1 VTLILLRSIV
11 GCVVAKVKTCVLFSG
26 GKDSTLALW
35 CAIHQA
41 HDIACLLTVFP
52 ERKDSWM
59 FHHPA
64 VEWTHLQ
71 AEAVGIPQVTASIS
85 GAKEEELA
93 ALTQSLSKLIISHGI
108 ESVVTGAIASEY
120 QKSRVDRICDQLGLR
135 SMAPL
140 WGLDPGRL
148 LADQIQMGFEFIV
161 TASMA
166 MGFNRSWLGRVID
179 EIAFS
184 ELRGLQE
191 KYGINLAFEGGEAE
205 TFVTDAP
212 IFASKIRI
220 LEAESIWKLDA
231 GYLKI
236 LRAELVQKQLRN
248 H

>member
-1 VTLILLRSIV
+1 M
-11 GCVVAKVKTCVLFSG
+11 KTCVLFSG

-41 HDIACLLTVFP
+41 HDVSCLLTVFP
-52 ERKDSWM
+52 ERRDSWM
-59 FHHPA
+59 FHHPG

-71 AEAVGIPQVTASIS
+71 AEAIGIPQVTAKTS
-85 GAKEEELA
+85 GVKEDELT
-93 ALTQSLSKLIISHGI
+93 ALSQSLSRLMISHGI
-108 ESVVTGAIASEY
+108 ERVVTGAIASEY

-140 WGLDPGRL
+140 WGLDPERL
-148 LADQIQMGFEFIV
+148 LADQIQMGFEFIL

-166 MGFNRSWLGRVID
+166 MGFDRSWLGRVID
-179 EIAFS
+179 EEAFS
-184 ELRGLQE
+184 ELKGLRD

-220 LEAESIWKLDA
+220 LESEPIWKGDA
-231 GYLKI
+231 GYLNI
-236 LRAELVQKQLRN
+236 LRADLVQKQLRN
-248 H
+248 QSNGSAGLL